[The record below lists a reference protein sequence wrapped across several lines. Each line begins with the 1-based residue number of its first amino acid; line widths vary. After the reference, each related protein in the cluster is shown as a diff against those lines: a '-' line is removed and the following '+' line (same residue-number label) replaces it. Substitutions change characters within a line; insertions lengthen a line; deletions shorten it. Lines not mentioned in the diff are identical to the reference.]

1 MRADLFMNTLPGKS
15 VARGVSTIAIAGC
28 ALSLSVHVLALIG
41 VYSKSIVNFGRGLF
55 IGVFPVFFL
64 AVLAQERL
72 LSKFTFRDRMFRMFN
87 PKFAHKVTWKLLL
100 GQAPKWLRA
109 VLMVLFVNALAQFAL
124 FAYQIVRSGSP
135 SQSAQLRIDSAYAAV
150 FYAAAATILGSY
162 ARTERAL
169 GPDEL

>member
-1 MRADLFMNTLPGKS
+1 MNALPGKS
-15 VARGVSTIAIAGC
+15 VARGMSTIAMAGC

-41 VYSKSIVNFGRGLF
+41 VYSKYILNFGKGLF

-72 LSKFTFRDRMFRMFN
+72 LSKFTFRDRTFRMFN

-109 VLMVLFVNALAQFAL
+109 VLMTLFVNALAQFAL
-124 FAYQIVRSGSP
+124 FAYQTVPSGSP
-135 SQSAQLRIDSAYAAV
+135 SESAQLRIISAYAAV
-150 FYAAAATILGSY
+150 FYAAAATILASY
-162 ARTERAL
+162 ASTDRAL
-169 GPDEL
+169 RPDEL